1 MKLLCIE
8 TATEACS
15 AALYIDGEV
24 RHTSQLAPRRHAEL
38 ILGMCGQLLD
48 EAGLA
53 TTELD
58 GIGFGRGPGAFTG
71 VRIATGVAQ
80 GLAWASDLPVVPVS
94 SLAALAQGA
103 YRQHLARYCLAAID
117 ARMNEVYAGAFVINE
132 DGIATIIGE
141 ERVCAPDKLVL
152 PGVGDNWFGSGSGWQ
167 THEAPLH
174 ALCAAWLDGYVADSY
189 PDAYDVAVLAAHAF
203 EAGQYVDAAHALP
216 VYLRDNVA
224 AKKAR

>member
-1 MKLLCIE
+1 MKIIAIE

-24 RHTSQLAPRRHAEL
+24 RHISQIAPRQHAEL

-53 TTELD
+53 MAELD

-80 GLAWASDLPVVPVS
+80 GLAWAADLPVVPVS

-103 YRQHLARYCLAAID
+103 YRQHMARYILTAID
-117 ARMNEVYAGAFVINE
+117 ARMDEVYAAAYAIND
-132 DGIATIIGE
+132 DGIAILIDE

-152 PGVGDNWFGSGSGWQ
+152 PGVGDNWFGAGSGWQ

-174 ALCAAWLDGYVADSY
+174 ALCAAWLEGYVADSY
-189 PDAYDVAVLAAHAF
+189 PQAQDIAVLAAHALK
-203 EAGQYVDAAHALP
+203 AGQYVDAAHALP
-216 VYLRDNVA
+216 VYLRNNVA